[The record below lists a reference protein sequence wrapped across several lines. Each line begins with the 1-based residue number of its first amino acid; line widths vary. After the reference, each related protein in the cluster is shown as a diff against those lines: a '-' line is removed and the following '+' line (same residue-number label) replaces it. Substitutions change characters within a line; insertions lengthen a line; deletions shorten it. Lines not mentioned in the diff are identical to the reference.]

1 MKEIN
6 ISTKSTQTMASKF
19 IEFLKKNNAL
29 QEFANNVKADSTPL
43 MAAAIFNS
51 KEPEEIVQ
59 AYTDR
64 IDEMGSVGIYSI
76 PGIEIGPKT
85 YIGMAFTW
93 SETGN
98 KEYWSN
104 LEAKWLQELEGSEV
118 QDKMEIPEFQHVAP
132 KEVVDAFAKNF
143 KEQRCIDINTWL
155 QGNGSNKA
163 LVGMAFEWYKTE
175 EGFDYWE
182 EVCEVWERLCKKIE
196 KYNKYKAQEKLFR
209 GPVEDAIEDLRN
221 FKR

>member
-1 MKEIN
+1 M
-6 ISTKSTQTMASKF
+6 TTTSKF

-29 QEFANNVKADSTPL
+29 QEFANNIKTDSTPL

-59 AYTDR
+59 AYTNR
-64 IDEMGSVGIYSI
+64 IDEMGHLI

-85 YIGMAFTW
+85 YISMAFTW

-98 KEYWSN
+98 KEYWSS

-143 KEQRCIDINTWL
+143 REQRCIDVNTWL
-155 QGNGSNKA
+155 QENRSNKD
-163 LVGMAFEWYKTE
+163 LVRMAFVWSKTE
-175 EGFDYWE
+175 EGFYYWE
-182 EVCEVWERLCKKIE
+182 EVSEVWERLCEKIE
-196 KYNKYKAQEKLFR
+196 EYNEYKAQEKLFR
-209 GPVEDAIEDLRN
+209 GPVEDVIEELRN
-221 FKR
+221 FKI

>member
-1 MKEIN
+1 
-6 ISTKSTQTMASKF
+6 MASKF

-29 QEFANNVKADSTPL
+29 QEFVNNIKTYSSPL
-43 MAAAIFNS
+43 RVAVIFKS

-59 AYTDR
+59 AYTDL
-64 IDEMGSVGIYSI
+64 IDEMGSSI

-85 YIGMAFTW
+85 YISMAFIW
-93 SETGN
+93 DRTGN
-98 KEYWSN
+98 REYWSS

-118 QDKMEIPEFQHVAP
+118 QDKMEIPEFQHVAS
-132 KEVVDAFAKNF
+132 KEVVDAFTKNF
-143 KEQRCIDINTWL
+143 KEQRCIDVNTWL
-155 QGNGSNKA
+155 QKKGSNKA
-163 LVGMAFEWYKTE
+163 VVRMAFDWSETE

-182 EVCEVWERLCKKIE
+182 EVSEVWERLYEKIE
-196 KYNKYKAQEKLFR
+196 KYNEFKAQEKLFR

>member
-1 MKEIN
+1 M
-6 ISTKSTQTMASKF
+6 TTTSKF

-59 AYTDR
+59 AYTNH
-64 IDEMGSVGIYSI
+64 IDEMGSVGINLI

-85 YIGMAFTW
+85 YIDMAFTW

-104 LEAKWLQELEGSEV
+104 LEAKWLQELENSEV
-118 QDKMEIPEFQHVAP
+118 QDKIETQQFQHVAP
-132 KEVVDAFAKNF
+132 KEVVDAFVKNFKNF
-143 KEQRCIDINTWL
+143 KEQRFNVETWL
-155 QGNGSNKA
+155 QKNNSNES
-163 LVGMAFEWYKTE
+163 LVSMAFDWSETG
-175 EGFDYWE
+175 EGFDYWS
-182 EVCEVWERLCKKIE
+182 EVDELWRRLCKKIE
-196 KYNKYKAQEKLFR
+196 KYNEYKAQEKLFR
-209 GPVEDAIEDLRN
+209 GPVEDAIKDLRN

>member
-1 MKEIN
+1 
-6 ISTKSTQTMASKF
+6 MASKF

-29 QEFANNVKADSTPL
+29 QEFANNIKTYSTR
-43 MAAAIFNS
+43 AAAIFNS

-59 AYTDR
+59 AYTDH
-64 IDEMGSVGIYSI
+64 IDGMGYSI

-85 YIGMAFTW
+85 YISMAFTW

-98 KEYWSN
+98 KEYWSS

-118 QDKMEIPEFQHVAP
+118 QDKMEIPEFQDKMEEIPEFQHAAP

-143 KEQRCIDINTWL
+143 REQRCTDVNTWL
-155 QGNGSNKA
+155 QKNRSNKD
-163 LVGMAFEWYKTE
+163 LVGMAFDWSKTE
-175 EGFDYWE
+175 EGFDYWD
-182 EVCEVWERLCKKIE
+182 EVSEVWERLCKKIE
-196 KYNKYKAQEKLFR
+196 EYNEYKAQEKLFR
-209 GPVEDAIEDLRN
+209 GPVEDAIEELRN

>member
-1 MKEIN
+1 
-6 ISTKSTQTMASKF
+6 MASKF

-29 QEFANNVKADSTPL
+29 QEFANNIKTYSTPL
-43 MAAAIFNS
+43 RVAAIFNS

-59 AYTDR
+59 AYTDH
-64 IDEMGSVGIYSI
+64 IDEMGYLV

-85 YIGMAFTW
+85 YISMAFIW
-93 SETGN
+93 DRTGN
-98 KEYWSN
+98 KEYWSS

-132 KEVVDAFAKNF
+132 KEVVDAFTKNF
-143 KEQRCIDINTWL
+143 KEQRCIDVNTWL
-155 QGNGSNKA
+155 QKNSSNKSI
-163 LVGMAFEWYKTE
+163 VRMAFGWSKTE

-182 EVCEVWERLCKKIE
+182 EVSEVWERLYEKIE
-196 KYNKYKAQEKLFR
+196 KYNEYKAQEKLFR

>member
-1 MKEIN
+1 M
-6 ISTKSTQTMASKF
+6 TSKF

-29 QEFANNVKADSTPL
+29 LEFANNIKADSRPVMT
-43 MAAAIFNS
+43 AAIFNS

-59 AYTDR
+59 AYTDC
-64 IDEMGSVGIYSI
+64 IDEMSSVGSINLI

-85 YIGMAFTW
+85 YISMAFTW

-98 KEYWSN
+98 KEYWSS

-118 QDKMEIPEFQHVAP
+118 PVKQQEIPEFQHVAP

-143 KEQRCIDINTWL
+143 KEQRCIDVNTWL
-155 QGNGSNKA
+155 QKNRSNRD
-163 LVGMAFEWYKTE
+163 LVGMAFDWSKTE
-175 EGFDYWE
+175 EGFDYWY
-182 EVCEVWERLCKKIE
+182 EVNEVWERLCKKIE
-196 KYNKYKAQEKLFR
+196 EYNEYKAQEKLFR
-209 GPVEDAIEDLRN
+209 GPVEDAIEELRN

>member
-1 MKEIN
+1 
-6 ISTKSTQTMASKF
+6 MASKF

-29 QEFANNVKADSTPL
+29 QEFANNVKTDSIF
-43 MAAAIFNS
+43 AAAIFNS

-64 IDEMGSVGIYSI
+64 IDELGSKGMRL
-76 PGIEIGPKT
+76 PGIETGPKT
-85 YIGMAFTW
+85 YISMAFTW

-98 KEYWSN
+98 KEYWSS

-143 KEQRCIDINTWL
+143 KEQGRIGVNTWL
-155 QGNGSNKA
+155 QKNGSNKA
-163 LVGMAFEWYKTE
+163 LVRMAFDWSKTE
-175 EGFDYWE
+175 EGFDYWD
-182 EVCEVWERLCKKIE
+182 EVSEVWERLCEKIE
-196 KYNKYKAQEKLFR
+196 KYNEYKAQEKLFR
-209 GPVEDAIEDLRN
+209 GPVEDAIEELRN

>member
-1 MKEIN
+1 M
-6 ISTKSTQTMASKF
+6 TTTSKF

-59 AYTDR
+59 AYTDH
-64 IDEMGSVGIYSI
+64 IDEMGYRM

-85 YIGMAFTW
+85 YISMAFDW
-93 SETGN
+93 SRTGN
-98 KEYWSN
+98 KEYWSS

-118 QDKMEIPEFQHVAP
+118 QDKMEIPKFQHVAP

-143 KEQRCIDINTWL
+143 KEQRCIDVNTWL
-155 QGNGSNKA
+155 QKNRSNKD
-163 LVGMAFEWYKTE
+163 LVGMAFDWSKTE
-175 EGFDYWE
+175 EGFDYWD
-182 EVCEVWERLCKKIE
+182 EVSEVWERLCRKIE
-196 KYNKYKAQEKLFR
+196 EYNEYKAQEKLFR
-209 GPVEDAIEDLRN
+209 GSVEDTIEELRN

>member
-1 MKEIN
+1 
-6 ISTKSTQTMASKF
+6 MASKF

-43 MAAAIFNS
+43 VAAAIFNS

-59 AYTDR
+59 AYTDC
-64 IDEMGSVGIYSI
+64 IDEMSSVGSINLI
-76 PGIEIGPKT
+76 PGIEIGSKT
-85 YIGMAFTW
+85 YISMAFTW

-132 KEVVDAFAKNF
+132 KEVIDAFAKNF
-143 KEQRCIDINTWL
+143 KEQRCIDINIWL
-155 QGNGSNKA
+155 QKNGSNKA
-163 LVGMAFEWYKTE
+163 LVRMAFDWSKTE
-175 EGFDYWE
+175 EGFDYWD
-182 EVCEVWERLCKKIE
+182 EVSEVWERLCKKIE
-196 KYNKYKAQEKLFR
+196 EYNEYKAQEKLFR
-209 GPVEDAIEDLRN
+209 ESVEDAIEELRN